1 MQSCD
6 FLVIGAGMAGVSA
19 GYELASLGRTVV
31 LEREAWP
38 AYHATGRSAAH
49 FTETYGNATIRRL
62 VRAGR
67 AFLES
72 PPEGFT
78 DQPLLI
84 PRGLILLASPGREGA
99 LEEALA
105 EAQRLTPSVRAL
117 SIDEAVARVPILR
130 RERVAAAFH
139 EPDSRDMD
147 VHALH
152 QGFLRGMKARG
163 GELVGGAEVR
173 RIEHAQR
180 GWTVETSNGVFQAA
194 VVINAAGAWADII
207 AEMAGAAPLGLVPKR
222 RTVLIIDPPAG
233 LDITAWP
240 LVVDVDETLYF
251 KPDAGRLLVSP
262 ADATPCPPSDAQP
275 EEIDIAT
282 GAARLEEMTSLT
294 VTRIANK
301 WAGLRTFA
309 QDGSPV
315 MGMDERVEGF
325 FWLAGQGGYGI
336 KTSPALARCTAALLD
351 GKDLPED
358 ILALGLTQDDLS
370 PRRLRA
376 AAA

>member
-1 MQSCD
+1 MESYD
-6 FLVIGAGMAGVSA
+6 FLVIGAGMAGISA
-19 GYELASLGRTVV
+19 GYELAPLGRTIV

-38 AYHATGRSAAH
+38 AYHTTGRSAAH

-72 PPEGFT
+72 PPQGFAET
-78 DQPLLI
+78 PLLI
-84 PRGLILLASPGREGA
+84 PRSLFLIAPPGREGA
-99 LEEALA
+99 LEQALTDA
-105 EAQRLTPSVRAL
+105 RRLTPAVRSLSV
-117 SIDEAVARVPILR
+117 DEAIARVPILR
-130 RERVAAAFH
+130 RERLAAAMH

-163 GELVGGAEVR
+163 GELACNAEVR
-173 RIEHAQR
+173 GITRSQ
-180 GWTVETSNGVFQAA
+180 GTWTVETSSGVFRAA
-194 VVINAAGAWADII
+194 VLINAAGAWADIV

-222 RTVLIIDPPAG
+222 RTVLIIDPPSE
-233 LDITAWP
+233 LDISSWP

-262 ADATPCPPSDAQP
+262 ADATPSPPCDAQP

-282 GAARLEEMTSLT
+282 GAARLEEMTTLT
-294 VTRIANK
+294 VTHIANK

-315 MGMDERVEGF
+315 MGMDERVDGF

-336 KTSPALARCTAALLD
+336 KTSPALARCTAALLE
-351 GKDLPED
+351 GKDLPAD
-358 ILALGLTQDDLS
+358 ILALGLTQEDLS
-370 PRRLRA
+370 PRRLRPA
-376 AAA
+376 AT